1 MGLEIESE
9 MISMNRFDIDGMCVC
24 WFVGKCTNAKQ
35 NRLTRFDNALIIPQ
49 ESLCYPRARLSSL
62 VVVISSLV
70 MEVRSRQTVAAF
82 LGGGGQ

>member
-1 MGLEIESE
+1 M
-9 MISMNRFDIDGMCVC
+9 
-24 WFVGKCTNAKQ
+24 GKCTNAKQ

-70 MEVRSRQTVAAF
+70 MEVRSRQPVADF
-82 LGGGGQ
+82 LGGGGQCTAWEIFCLHGSGELFIFVFVKA